1 MAVGG
6 PLFGNSSSRSASKV
20 SLGMLTLL
28 ALQDIKGSGGGR
40 TLKKEKLYEANT
52 FNLKG
57 M

>member
-28 ALQDIKGSGGGR
+28 ALQDIKGSGG